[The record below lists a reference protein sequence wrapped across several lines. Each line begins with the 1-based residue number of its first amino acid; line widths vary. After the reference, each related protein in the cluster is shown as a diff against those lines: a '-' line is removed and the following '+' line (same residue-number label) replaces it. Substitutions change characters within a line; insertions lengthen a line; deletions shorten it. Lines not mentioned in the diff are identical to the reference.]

1 LLASYLIV
9 LPRQPEPKPE
19 HIMVKLKGLGRG
31 LDALLGSDPDTVSA
45 PAKAPESA
53 NVLPIAVLQPGKY
66 QPRSHMDREA
76 LEALAASIRSQGI
89 MQPILVRPVSQGRY
103 EIIAGE
109 RRWRA
114 ARLAGLAEV
123 PALIREIP
131 DQQALAAALI
141 ENIQREDLNVLEEA
155 AGMDR
160 LIREFALTHQA
171 VADAVGRSRAA
182 VSNLLRLLELP
193 PPVRDLLAA
202 GKLEMGHA
210 RALLALPVDQQI
222 SLARQ
227 AVEQGWSVREVEKR
241 VGDDLRSS
249 NPRTRR
255 RKAVDRDVA
264 RLEEE
269 LSGRLGTAVSIVTAG
284 RTGSGK
290 VVISYRSLEQLDA
303 LLSRLK

>member
-1 LLASYLIV
+1 
-9 LPRQPEPKPE
+9 
-19 HIMVKLKGLGRG
+19 MVKLKGLGRG

>member
-1 LLASYLIV
+1 
-9 LPRQPEPKPE
+9 
-19 HIMVKLKGLGRG
+19 MVKLKGLGRG

-123 PALIREIP
+123 PVLIREIQ

-227 AVEQGWSVREVEKR
+227 AVEQCWSVREVEKR

>member
-1 LLASYLIV
+1 
-9 LPRQPEPKPE
+9 
-19 HIMVKLKGLGRG
+19 MVKLKGLGRG
-31 LDALLGSDPDTVSA
+31 LDALLGSDPYTVSA
-45 PAKAPESA
+45 PAKEPESA

-123 PALIREIP
+123 PVLIREIQ